1 MDGGRQEGTKNLIWY
16 SCVRYQVSVKTLNA
30 IASIAAVAISASSCG
45 FADKLSKGHCMN
57 TTRGYEICVKP
68 DEVDCETDSAGDIKC
83 SAYGTRTSLTVEGE
97 KEHWSTSQEEN
108 SFDDNLWCKIGGE
121 LRNTDSFTC
130 EAAKVH
136 GKVS

>member
-1 MDGGRQEGTKNLIWY
+1 ME
-16 SCVRYQVSVKTLNA
+16 TLKK
-30 IASIAAVAISASSCG
+30 IASIATITTIAASTSSCG
-45 FADKLSKGHCMN
+45 IVDKLSKGHCMN
-57 TTRGYEICVKP
+57 TTRGYEICVKA
-68 DEVDCETDSAGDIKC
+68 DEVNCETDSVGDIKC
-83 SAYGTRTSLTVEGE
+83 SAYGTGKSLTGEGE

-108 SFDDNLWCKIGGE
+108 SSDDNLWCKIGGQ